1 MKLRCGYRMIGHK
14 QIINMKKFTIIHNF
28 TAVASIEVLAETRE
42 EAFQKARENDLE
54 LSDYDFEL
62 DSAEI
67 GREEEMSDLQEFI
80 NKASEVI
87 KRYGEEEHD
96 SFFSVPTYPT
106 ITTESWNGDEFI
118 KQRNIVEDFYWDSE
132 KGLMMDVGEGFEVE
146 LDELPEI
153 EQLEVC
159 ELIIREASN
168 NGITL

>member
-1 MKLRCGYRMIGHK
+1 
-14 QIINMKKFTIIHNF
+14 MKKFTIIHNF
-28 TAVASIEVLAETRE
+28 TAVASIEVIAETRE
-42 EAFQKARENDLE
+42 KAFEKAKENDLE
-54 LSDYDFEL
+54 LSAYNFEL

-67 GREEEMSDLQEFI
+67 GREEDIPDLQELI